1 MKKILISAIVVFSSL
16 NCYAEN
22 VIGDPPIDEPTNEM
36 TIEQVL
42 QMPLHQISQ
51 ILNEKDEKGEGWGLP
66 NNIYSELQKM
76 ADVYNNRGKG
86 ILLEL
91 INKINYNSNIF
102 CNLNR
107 KDFQNEYVYEPKNIR
122 ITCDDSIQTLITR
135 LNELKFQTKDWEPRY
150 SFSKYKWMTLLE
162 LAEELQEGIK
172 TKEFDTEDLREDFMH
187 FLTEEY
193 GNFGYVLTDQGVL
206 KAVGTCL
213 LAKETGTIHRKEVKK
228 FCNLTVKETIKGL
241 LE

>member
-1 MKKILISAIVVFSSL
+1 MKKILISALVAFSSL
-16 NCYAEN
+16 NNYAEN
-22 VIGDPPIDEPTNEM
+22 VVGDPPIDEPTNEM
-36 TIEQVL
+36 IVEQVL

-51 ILNEKDEKGEGWGLP
+51 ILNEKDKKREGWGLP

-150 SFSKYKWMTLLE
+150 SFSKYKRMTLLE

-172 TKEFDTEDLREDFMH
+172 TKEFDTEDLKEDFMH

-193 GNFGYVLTDQGVL
+193 GN
-206 KAVGTCL
+206 
-213 LAKETGTIHRKEVKK
+213 
-228 FCNLTVKETIKGL
+228 
-241 LE
+241 

>member
-1 MKKILISAIVVFSSL
+1 MKKFLISALVAFSSL
-16 NCYAEN
+16 NSYAEN
-22 VIGDPPIDEPTNEM
+22 VVGDPPIDEPTNEM
-36 TIEQVL
+36 TVEQVL

-51 ILNEKDEKGEGWGLP
+51 ILNEKHEKGEGWGLP

-76 ADVYNNRGKG
+76 ADIYNNRGKG

-150 SFSKYKWMTLLE
+150 SFSKYKRMTLLE

-228 FCNLTVKETIKGL
+228 ICNLTVKETIKGL

>member
-1 MKKILISAIVVFSSL
+1 
-16 NCYAEN
+16 
-22 VIGDPPIDEPTNEM
+22 M

-135 LNELKFQTKDWEPRY
+135 LNELKFQTKDWETRN
-150 SFSKYKWMTLLE
+150 SISKYKCMTLLE
-162 LAEELQEGIK
+162 LAEEIQEGIK

-193 GNFGYVLTDQGVL
+193 GNFGYVLTDQEVL

>member
-22 VIGDPPIDEPTNEM
+22 VVGDPPIDEPTNEM
-36 TIEQVL
+36 TVEQVL

-51 ILNEKDEKGEGWGLP
+51 ILNEKDKKGEGWGLP

-76 ADVYNNRGKG
+76 ADIYNNRGKG

-150 SFSKYKWMTLLE
+150 SF
-162 LAEELQEGIK
+162 
-172 TKEFDTEDLREDFMH
+172 
-187 FLTEEY
+187 
-193 GNFGYVLTDQGVL
+193 
-206 KAVGTCL
+206 
-213 LAKETGTIHRKEVKK
+213 
-228 FCNLTVKETIKGL
+228 
-241 LE
+241 

>member
-22 VIGDPPIDEPTNEM
+22 VVGDPPIDEPTNEM
-36 TIEQVL
+36 TVEQVL

-51 ILNEKDEKGEGWGLP
+51 ILNEKDKKGEGWGLP

-150 SFSKYKWMTLLE
+150 SFSKYKRMTLLE